1 MERRIIKYFIN
12 DIEYCG
18 NIFIKKTNSSNNFG
32 YESYADSD
40 YTIQLEMRKVNVE
53 HDNHYF
59 KIEDNPGGKIEETM
73 KVEISKYKIEDKLEV
88 EPEYKIED
96 KIEDNKMLYLLCPI
110 IILIKLSFL

>member
-40 YTIQLEMRKVNVE
+40 YTIQLEMRKVNIE
-53 HDNHYF
+53 YDNSYV
-59 KIEDNPGGKIEETM
+59 KIENKIDDKTNDKIEN
-73 KVEISKYKIEDKLEV
+73 KID
-88 EPEYKIED
+88 D

-110 IILIKLSFL
+110 VILLKLSFL